1 MSSPIEQIE
10 IRIAFLEQANTDLSD
25 VVYRQRLEL
34 EVLRR
39 QLAELLGRLDAGQAQ
54 STPYSPEEEKPP
66 HY

>member
-10 IRIAFLEQANTDLSD
+10 IRIAYLEKANADLSD

-34 EVLRR
+34 EALRNR
-39 QLAELLGRLDAGQAQ
+39 LSELLGKFEAAQAQ
-54 STPYSPEEEKPP
+54 PTNYSPEDEKPP